1 MCGISGITNKNV
13 TIVENMTDITC
24 HRGPDDRGIYED
36 EKITLGHSRLSIQDL
51 SDAGH
56 QPMVSSSGRYV
67 IVYNGEIYN
76 FKRLKNEI
84 DSNYFKSISDTEV
97 ILELFEKFGIESISK
112 LSGIYAFAIWDK
124 KEKKLILSRDK
135 QGVKPLYYSIKN
147 DDLIFCSELK
157 SIFLHTGSKKIN
169 LRALNSFF
177 KFGYVT
183 GEQTILEGIYK
194 VMPGQTLT
202 FKNKVLEKFN
212 FSKRIEMP
220 EIKNKKDAKKII
232 PEILTSVVKD
242 QMISDVPVGLFL
254 SGGIDS
260 NLLLSLMTEV
270 SNYKINTYSSFFR
283 VNEND
288 DLKFNTDARVAKK
301 SSEYFKSNH
310 NEISIDEKSII
321 ENIENAIWHMDEPNS
336 NSSLVPNYLLAKNA
350 SKQNKVV
357 LSGEG
362 GDEVFGGYDRY
373 KSIRIIDKFSN
384 IPKIIRKTA
393 LSFLPNSIL
402 NKKNKFRLGDADT
415 YEIYMSFAVNNEKY
429 AQSIHNLSIQDDY
442 LENFLSKYLNKP
454 DLLASIINAEMNSWL
469 LDDYL
474 MRADKMCMAF
484 GLENRVPFLDERL
497 IKLSDNLKSSWKYPI
512 LSRNLG
518 KKILIESISNKIPN
532 FVLGRKKRGWVTP
545 ISKWLREGLR
555 DMSLDIINEGYVSG
569 SEEFINFEKVRIAV
583 DDHYSTKN
591 YGVQTIWNVITFQI
605 WYKKFQKE
613 LNKKFS

>member
-13 TIVENMTDITC
+13 NIVENMTDITC
-24 HRGPDDRGIYED
+24 HRGPDDRGVYED
-36 EKITLGHSRLSIQDL
+36 ENVTLGHSRLSIQDL

-56 QPMVSSSGRYV
+56 QPMASSTGRYV
-67 IVYNGEIYN
+67 IVFNGEIYN
-76 FKRLKNEI
+76 FKRLKNKI
-84 DSNYFKSISDTEV
+84 DSNFKSISDTEV
-97 ILELFEKFGIESISK
+97 ILELFETFGIKGVSK

-135 QGVKPLYYSIKN
+135 QGVKPIYYSIKN
-147 DDLIFCSELK
+147 NNLIFCSELK
-157 SIFLHTGSKKIN
+157 SIFLHAGIKKIN
-169 LRALNSFF
+169 PNALNSFF

-183 GEQTILEGIYK
+183 GEQTIFEGIYK

-202 FKNKVLEKFN
+202 FQNNILEKFN
-212 FSKRIEMP
+212 FSKNIEIP
-220 EIKNKKDAKKII
+220 EINNKNEAKKII

-283 VNEND
+283 VNKND
-288 DLKFNTDARVAKK
+288 DFKFNYDARIAKK
-301 SSEYFKSNH
+301 SAEYFKSNH
-310 NEISIDEKSII
+310 NEIMIDEESII
-321 ENIENAIWHMDEPNS
+321 DNIENAIWHMDEPNA

-350 SKQNKVV
+350 SKSNKVV

-373 KSIRIIDKFSN
+373 KSIRIIDKFTH
-384 IPKIIRKTA
+384 IPRKARKTI
-393 LSFLPNSIL
+393 LNLIPNSIL
-402 NKKNKFRLGDADT
+402 NEKNKFRLGDASAF
-415 YEIYMSFAVNNEKY
+415 EIYMSFAVNNEKY
-429 AQSIHNLSIQDDY
+429 AQSIHNLNIQNDY
-442 LENFLSKYLNKP
+442 LESFLSKYLNKQ
-454 DLLASIINAEMNSWL
+454 DLLASIINVEMNSWL

-497 IKLSDNLKSSWKYPI
+497 IELSNKLKSSWKYPI
-512 LSRNLG
+512 SSRNLG
-518 KKILIESISNKIPN
+518 KKILIQSISDKIPE

-545 ISKWLREGLR
+545 LSKWLREGLR
-555 DMSLDIINEGYVSG
+555 DMSLDIVREDYVSG
-569 SEEFINFEKVRIAV
+569 SEEYINFEKVRLAIN
-583 DDHYSTKN
+583 DHFNITN

-605 WYKKFQKE
+605 WYKKFIEKSD
-613 LNKKFS
+613 KKFS

>member
-13 TIVENMTDITC
+13 NIVENMTDITC
-24 HRGPDDRGIYED
+24 HRGPDDRGVYED
-36 EKITLGHSRLSIQDL
+36 ENVTLGHSRLSIQDL

-56 QPMVSSSGRYV
+56 QPMTSSTGRYV
-67 IVYNGEIYN
+67 IVFNGEIYN
-76 FKRLKNEI
+76 FKRLKNKI
-84 DSNYFKSISDTEV
+84 DRNFKSISDTEV
-97 ILELFEKFGIESISK
+97 ILELFETFGIEGVSK

-147 DDLIFCSELK
+147 NNLIFCSELK
-157 SIFLHTGSKKIN
+157 SIFLHAGIKKIN
-169 LRALNSFF
+169 PNALNSFF

-183 GEQTILEGIYK
+183 GEQTIFEGIYK

-202 FKNKVLEKFN
+202 FQNNILEKFN
-212 FSKRIEMP
+212 FSKNIEIP
-220 EIKNKKDAKKII
+220 EINNKNEAKKII

-283 VNEND
+283 VNKND
-288 DLKFNTDARVAKK
+288 DFKFNSDARIAKK
-301 SSEYFKSNH
+301 SAEYFKSNH
-310 NEISIDEKSII
+310 NEIIIDEKSII
-321 ENIENAIWHMDEPNS
+321 DNVENAIWHMDEPNA

-350 SKQNKVV
+350 SKSNKVV

-373 KSIRIIDKFSN
+373 KSIRIIDKFTHM
-384 IPKIIRKTA
+384 PRKVRKT
-393 LSFLPNSIL
+393 IL
-402 NKKNKFRLGDADT
+402 NLIPNNILNEKNKFRLGDASAF
-415 YEIYMSFAVNNEKY
+415 EIYMSFAVNNEKY
-429 AQSIHNLSIQDDY
+429 AQSIHNLNIQDDY
-442 LENFLSKYLNKP
+442 LESFLSKYLNKQ
-454 DLLASIINAEMNSWL
+454 DLLASIINVEMNSWL

-497 IKLSDNLKSSWKYPI
+497 IELSNKLKSSWKYPI
-512 LSRNLG
+512 SSRNLG
-518 KKILIESISNKIPN
+518 KKILIQSISNKLPD

-545 ISKWLREGLR
+545 LSKWLREGLR
-555 DMSLDIINEGYVSG
+555 DMSLDIIREDYVSG
-569 SEEFINFEKVRIAV
+569 SEEYLNFEKVRLAIN
-583 DDHYSTKN
+583 DHFNFTN

-605 WYKKFQKE
+605 WYKKF
-613 LNKKFS
+613 LVNSDKKFS

>member
-13 TIVENMTDITC
+13 NIVENMTDITC
-24 HRGPDDRGIYED
+24 HRGPDDRGVYED
-36 EKITLGHSRLSIQDL
+36 ENVTLGHSRLSIQDL

-56 QPMVSSSGRYV
+56 QPMTSSTGRYV
-67 IVYNGEIYN
+67 IVFNGEIYN
-76 FKRLKNEI
+76 FKRLKNKI
-84 DSNYFKSISDTEV
+84 DSNFKSISDTEV
-97 ILELFEKFGIESISK
+97 ILELFETFGIEGVSK

-147 DDLIFCSELK
+147 NNLIFCSELK
-157 SIFLHTGSKKIN
+157 SIFLHAGIKKIN
-169 LRALNSFF
+169 PTALNSFF

-183 GEQTILEGIYK
+183 GEQTIFEGIYK

-202 FKNKVLEKFN
+202 FQNNILEKFN
-212 FSKRIEMP
+212 FSKNIEIP
-220 EIKNKKDAKKII
+220 EINNKNEAKKII

-283 VNEND
+283 VNKND
-288 DLKFNTDARVAKK
+288 DFKFNSDARIAKK
-301 SSEYFKSNH
+301 SAEYFKSNH
-310 NEISIDEKSII
+310 NEIIIDEKSII
-321 ENIENAIWHMDEPNS
+321 DNVENAIWHMDEPNA

-350 SKQNKVV
+350 SKSNKVV

-373 KSIRIIDKFSN
+373 KSIRIIDKFTHM
-384 IPKIIRKTA
+384 PRKVRKTI
-393 LSFLPNSIL
+393 LNLIPNSIL
-402 NKKNKFRLGDADT
+402 NEKNKFRLGDASAF
-415 YEIYMSFAVNNEKY
+415 EIYMSFAVNNEKY
-429 AQSIHNLSIQDDY
+429 AQSIHNLNIQNDY
-442 LENFLSKYLNKP
+442 LESFLSKYLNKQ
-454 DLLASIINAEMNSWL
+454 DLLASIINVEMNSWL

-497 IKLSDNLKSSWKYPI
+497 IELSNKLKSSWKYPI
-512 LSRNLG
+512 SSRNLG
-518 KKILIESISNKIPN
+518 KKILIQSISNKLPD

-545 ISKWLREGLR
+545 LSKWLREGLR
-555 DMSLDIINEGYVSG
+555 DMSLDIIREDYVSG
-569 SEEFINFEKVRIAV
+569 SEEYLNFEKVRLAIN
-583 DDHYSTKN
+583 DHYNFTN

-605 WYKKFQKE
+605 WYKKF
-613 LNKKFS
+613 LVNSDKKFS